1 MTCASSLHV
10 SIFNQAGFRSLRN
23 IFLPFLP
30 EYLLR
35 LVRLARTYSAG
46 QSDIQSKTKV
56 EHLSKTLRPAPEKSK
71 TGGNFCLF
79 VVP

>member
-35 LVRLARTYSAG
+35 LVRLVRTNPGLHFIDGSLSSISLG
-46 QSDIQSKTKV
+46 VSMSFTQQDSDITPQRS
-56 EHLSKTLRPAPEKSK
+56 SS
-71 TGGNFCLF
+71 
-79 VVP
+79 